1 MFKQI
6 STQATAFGLAAMVT
20 LASLGSMGALA
31 NNSVANHEMAQA
43 DNAPVQQV
51 VVIGKRDARG

>member
-6 STQATAFGLAAMVT
+6 SIQATAFGLAAMVT
-20 LASLGSMGALA
+20 LASLGSMGVLA
-31 NNSVANHEMAQA
+31 NTSVASHELAKA
-43 DNAPVQQV
+43 DSSPVQQV

>member
-6 STQATAFGLAAMVT
+6 STQAIAFGLAAMVT

-31 NNSVANHEMAQA
+31 NTIVANAKA
-43 DNAPVQQV
+43 DHTPVQQV
-51 VVIGKRDARG
+51 VIVGQKAPRG